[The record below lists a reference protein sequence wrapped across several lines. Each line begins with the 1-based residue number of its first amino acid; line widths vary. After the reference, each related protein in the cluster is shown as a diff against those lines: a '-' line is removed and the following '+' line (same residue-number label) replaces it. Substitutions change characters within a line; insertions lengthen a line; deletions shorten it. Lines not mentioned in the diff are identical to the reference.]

1 MCSCCTNPSAASQPC
16 PYGVEQRHS
25 VCIESCQSTG
35 YADLDHF
42 RGVTKMIEVDKS
54 RQIAKSGVEK

>member
-1 MCSCCTNPSAASQPC
+1 
-16 PYGVEQRHS
+16 